1 MDSRDR
7 LILSLC
13 ALLRAER
20 DTRAAFEA
28 VIHSGQLSAEVLTAM
43 LSDPVPAITEQDLL
57 DAEDVLAG
65 YKPALRHIPHLRVPA
80 RGA

>member
-28 VIHSGQLSAEVLTAM
+28 VIHSGQLSPEVLTAM

-57 DAEDVLAG
+57 DAEAAMSAYRPV
-65 YKPALRHIPHLRVPA
+65 LRHDAHPRIPP